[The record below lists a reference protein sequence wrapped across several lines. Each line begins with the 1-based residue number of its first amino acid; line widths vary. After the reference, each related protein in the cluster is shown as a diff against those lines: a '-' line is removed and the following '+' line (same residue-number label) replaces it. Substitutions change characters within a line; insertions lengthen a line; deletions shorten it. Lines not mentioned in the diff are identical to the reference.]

1 VEVVIPA
8 VVGALAS
15 VVVVLLSAVLTARHQ
30 RRSAVESEHDVI
42 RGTYLNPLRYHAVEN
57 HFRVTDNLRNVSQH
71 GGHWDKLDVLATPA
85 DLADKDA
92 GWFVDEGARLA
103 TATYLTAC
111 LLAHLARVRDNV
123 PYLRLSATADTRLAE
138 LTLQVHV
145 GILQD
150 GGMPYVAQISL
161 GQEMWHRKER
171 RLLTYREFCRLLRN
185 PDRRPWVEP
194 LVLYHLL
201 LGRGENLGRV
211 RLLVDA
217 TAELA
222 EFLDDHVGGGESIRS
237 RAEAEH
243 RYRAKLAHYRSIGL
257 DPPTSA
263 GQPR

>member
-1 VEVVIPA
+1 MEVVIPA

-30 RRSAVESEHDVI
+30 RRHAVEAEHDVI

-57 HFRVTDNLRNVSQH
+57 HFRITDNLHKVRQH
-71 GGHWDKLDVLATPA
+71 GGHWDELDVLATTA
-85 DLADKDA
+85 DLADKDP
-92 GWFVDEGARLA
+92 GWFVSEGARLA

-123 PYLRLSATADTRLAE
+123 PYLRLTTTADTRLAE

-150 GGMPYVAQISL
+150 GGMPNVAQISL
-161 GQEMWHRKER
+161 GQEMWHRDEK
-171 RLLTYREFCRLLRN
+171 RLLTYREFCQLLQK
-185 PDRRPWVEP
+185 PDRRPWIEP
-194 LVLYHLL
+194 VVLYHLQ

-211 RLLVDA
+211 RLLIDA

-222 EFLDDHVGGGESIRS
+222 EFLDGHVGGAESIGSRS
-237 RAEAEH
+237 EAEH
-243 RYRAKLAHYRSIGL
+243 RYRAKLAHYRSIE
-257 DPPTSA
+257 
-263 GQPR
+263 